1 MERIIKRHKRFFALF
16 AVVAMLFSL
25 ARPEGYKQ
33 VTASETTDTEIATN
47 NDAQQEPEEATQNDA
62 SAEFIQNEKVDESAK
77 TLFVRVEESGASI
90 TVNAPAGSLPYPE
103 SELSLTAR
111 EIKEGTAEYEYYLS
125 ESVNVLDCDST
136 DSIAYA
142 RFFDIEILWN
152 GEKVEPLSPVEV
164 KIEYDDAPEISS
176 DDELSIVHFAE
187 DGTEVISDIDVNSD
201 ASEIVYEQESFSV
214 TATVVVGQPPEYD
227 GINTEYNSD
236 NGNSYYEQGRPYII
250 VAIKG
255 DNIYTVKADGSL
267 SKVVSYDANSGKV
280 VADDTFAWTYYKKDG
295 KAVLKY
301 VSDGYDYGSDDQATL
316 NGYTFIDPSTEE
328 GISQEE
334 VISVV
339 KKENQNVKPN
349 TVTTLKRLDDDC
361 EIQYDSDLHTIKS
374 VKSGKYLSISGD
386 EKTIVG
392 GKSSGDGVGFYLA
405 STDDVIAFIHVTE
418 DTSFGRDTYPY
429 NMILRHQVNH
439 IDISIKD
446 TVQAT
451 INLAYGDYYDK
462 DGNKV
467 LTVDEN
473 SPESVKSFVVNQQ
486 YEVSQQH
493 LREALIE
500 TYKRNNDGTPGDKLE
515 NQFIITGYSSNNATQ
530 YSENQ
535 VRIDGIFKVAYCDQI
550 DPSFFT
556 DNKPEYLYLVNHDD
570 FKRARLN
577 SRILYKV
584 TATEPEVDFMYV
596 HPIYGQLYDPDGNA
610 LSTKGDVTV
619 EATFD
624 YFDKNNECPP
634 LQTGNPENNPNV
646 SGAILNTGTSGMDF
660 VLSGESTVNLRPYA
674 IEIENMVMDKDGN
687 PIIPAEPIT
696 FTHSVYVNKNGDP
709 DSVVDNNVDG
719 YNGDA
724 IDTTGYEKVHNKKT
738 EIDNTKDGNGTG
750 TVYDY
755 SIPQGMVYVTEDAST
770 IPATF
775 VDVDGNTWE
784 YSHTYIETEYVWRE
798 NDSNNGKRHFTDDF
812 DDASDSYSSIP
823 EVVGEYGTEFNKFLE
838 FYVRNVYDKVIPPT
852 KKEFAPYEGNGTLG
866 ALQAGDKI
874 IYEISYTNYK
884 SVDSDVIIK
893 DTLDKNVEF
902 VSASDGGKLS
912 NGVVTWNISGVD
924 AGAEGK
930 VTLTVRV
937 LESALESNGGPGKVV
952 NGGKNSNGE
961 NTATVQIGDGAEYGL
976 EEVINP
982 VPESPVKQEVSPYKG
997 TGKLGTVKV
1006 DDEITYE
1013 ISYKNYK
1020 NVKADIVIT
1029 DKLDGNVEYVSSSDD
1044 GAYNNATRVVKWTL
1058 KDVPAGKEGTVTL
1071 KVKVLDGALKDNG
1084 GPGVVI
1090 NGGDDSE
1097 ASNGSTATVTVGDD
1111 IPYILDQVENPVEA
1125 KEEDETPE
1133 DTVDD
1138 TPETTDD
1145 TPATDEEETPDKE
1158 VGNLVITV
1166 VEEETSRVVPE
1177 AEVEVIYPDK
1187 EEKTYTT
1194 DEVGR
1199 VTLKD
1204 VPVGDYTITIKK
1216 VPDGYKVST
1225 TEVLTGTVVE
1235 GKTTEVE
1242 FKIVVTTNTDKTAKT
1257 DDPTETG
1264 MLVFV
1269 MILSAAGIIFLVDR
1283 KRKNRN
1289 EQ

>member
-1 MERIIKRHKRFFALF
+1 MEEIIKRHKRFFALF

-103 SELSLTAR
+103 SELSLAAS

-125 ESVNVLDCDST
+125 ESVNALDCDSA

-152 GEKVEPLSPVEV
+152 GEKVEPLSPVEI

-214 TATVVVGQPPEYD
+214 TATIVTPAPVTTEKGEFFALIAIDSANSKVYIVEDDGSLTEIQSDNYDLISDPAKVYIDQPMMWTYLHDTD
-227 GINTEYNSD
+227 GTFIRYKSEGFEYNSW
-236 NGNSYYEQGRPYII
+236 NQLASEY
-250 VAIKG
+250 A
-255 DNIYTVKADGSL
+255 
-267 SKVVSYDANSGKV
+267 
-280 VADDTFAWTYYKKDG
+280 
-295 KAVLKY
+295 
-301 VSDGYDYGSDDQATL
+301 
-316 NGYTFIDPSTEE
+316 YTFINPANSS
-328 GISQEE
+328 GISTSTPDHDPKTKK
-334 VISVV
+334 VIRVEGQLV
-339 KKENQNVKPN
+339 
-349 TVTTLKRLDDDC
+349 
-361 EIQYDSDLHTIKS
+361 YDNPFADIVYDNGQIKTAGTS
-374 VKSGKYLSISGD
+374 PKYLTIND
-386 EKTIVG
+386 EKNHIQGNAT
-392 GKSSGDGVGFYLA
+392 SP
-405 STDDVIAFIHVTE
+405 DDYVSFVFAKADNLYDYENSNDRGTE
-418 DTSFGRDTYPY
+418 MTSKHEVD
-429 NMILRHQVNH
+429 H
-439 IDISIKD
+439 IDISIED
-446 TVQAT
+446 TVSAT
-451 INLAYGDYYDK
+451 IPLAYGTYYDENGK
-462 DGNKV
+462 DV
-467 LTVDEN
+467 LTIDKETY
-473 SPESVKSFVVNQQ
+473 PDGYSFDVSRKVS
-486 YEVSQQH
+486 VSQ
-493 LREALIE
+493 ENI
-500 TYKRNNDGTPGDKLE
+500 RNATITAFKYTADDEGNYTLGDELDDA
-515 NQFIITGYSSNNATQ
+515 FYITGYSANDVTAHSTV
-530 YSENQ
+530 Q
-535 VRIDGIFKVAYCDQI
+535 VRIEGIFKVSYM
-550 DPSFFT
+550 
-556 DNKPEYLYLVNHDD
+556 DNVLNQWDIRNSDATCAERLKKRVLYSV
-570 FKRARLN
+570 KA
-577 SRILYKV
+577 V
-584 TATEPEVDFMYV
+584 EPDVEFYYD
-596 HPIYGQLYDPDGNA
+596 HPTLGCLYDAEGNKLFTTA
-610 LSTKGDVTV
+610 DVTV
-619 EATFD
+619 TAAFD
-624 YFDKNNECPP
+624 YFNPSNECPP
-634 LQTGNPENNPNV
+634 LQMPNEPDDPTDVAAMNNYNYSKSV
-646 SGAILNTGTSGMDF
+646 HDGWLKGAIVSTGMSGMDF
-660 VLSGESTVNLRPYA
+660 KLKGTSRVNLKPYA

-750 TVYDY
+750 IVYDY

-874 IYEISYTNYK
+874 VYEISYTNYK
-884 SVDSDVIIK
+884 SIDSDVIIK

-902 VSASDGGKLS
+902 VEASDGGKLS

-937 LESALESNGGPGKVV
+937 LDSALESNGGPGKVV

-961 NTATVQIGDGAEYGL
+961 NTATVQIGDGAAYGL

-997 TGKLGTVKV
+997 TGKLGAVKV

-1020 NVKADIVIT
+1020 DVKADIVIT

-1084 GPGVVI
+1084 GPGIVI

-1097 ASNGSTATVTVGDD
+1097 ASNGSTAAVTVGDD

-1133 DTVDD
+1133 DTV
-1138 TPETTDD
+1138 DD

-1257 DDPTETG
+1257 DDPTQTG

-1269 MILSAAGIIFLVDR
+1269 MILSAAGIIFLADR

>member
-1 MERIIKRHKRFFALF
+1 MEKIIKRHKRFFALF

-47 NDAQQEPEEATQNDA
+47 NDAQQEPEEVTQNDA

-103 SELSLTAR
+103 GELSLAAR
-111 EIKEGTAEYEYYLS
+111 EIKEGTADYEYYLT
-125 ESVNVLDCDST
+125 ESADVLNCDSAE
-136 DSIAYA
+136 SIAYA
-142 RFFDIEILWN
+142 RFFDIEILRN
-152 GEKVEPLSPVEV
+152 GEKIEPLSPVEV

-176 DDELSIVHFAE
+176 DEELSIVHFAE
-187 DGTEVISDIDVNSD
+187 DGTEIISDIDVNCD
-201 ASEIVYEQESFSV
+201 ASEITYEQESFSV
-214 TATVVVGQPPEYD
+214 TATIVVGEPPDYD
-227 GINTEYNSD
+227 GISTDDNSEY
-236 NGNSYYEQGRPYII
+236 GNSYYEQGRPYII
-250 VAIKG
+250 VAKKG
-255 DNIYTVKADGSL
+255 DNVYTVKADGSL
-267 SKVVSYDANSGKV
+267 SKALSYDADSGKL
-280 VADDTFAWTYYKKDG
+280 VADDAFAWTYYKKDG

-316 NGYTFIDPSTEE
+316 NGYTFIDPSAKEA
-328 GISQEE
+328 ISQEQ
-334 VISVV
+334 VTSVE

-349 TVTTLKRLDDDC
+349 TITTLERLDDEC
-361 EIQYDSDLHTIKS
+361 EIFYDNVTNTIQS
-374 VKSGKYLSISGD
+374 VASGKYLSIDED

-392 GKSSGDGVGFYLA
+392 GESTGDGVKFYLA
-405 STDDVIAFIHVTE
+405 SADDVKAYIHVIE
-418 DTSFGRDTYPY
+418 NMIYPNDTYLL
-429 NMILRHQVNH
+429 NMLRNHQVNH

-451 INLAYGDYYDK
+451 IVLAYGDYYDK

-467 LTVDEN
+467 LTVDSD
-473 SPESVKSFVVNQQ
+473 SPESVKSFIVNQQ
-486 YEVSQQH
+486 YEVSQKH

-500 TYKRNNDGTPGDKLE
+500 TYKRNDDGTPGDKLE
-515 NQFIITGYSSNNATQ
+515 NQFIITGYSSNNATK

-535 VRIDGIFKVAYCDQI
+535 VRIDGVFKVAYCEPVDI
-550 DPSFFT
+550 SENRT
-556 DNKPEYLYLVNHDD
+556 DLTWVPNFAEWTKN
-570 FKRARLN
+570 RLK

-584 TATEPEVDFMYV
+584 TATEPEVKFMYD
-596 HPIYGQLYDPDGNA
+596 HPEYGQLYDPDGNA
-610 LSTKGDVTV
+610 LFTKGDVTV

-624 YFDKNNECPP
+624 YFDIKNECPP
-634 LQTGNPENNPNV
+634 LQRENPEDNPNV
-646 SGAILNTGTSGMDF
+646 SGVILNSGTSGMDF
-660 VLSGESTVNLRPYA
+660 VLSGESTVDLKPYA
-674 IEIENMVMDKDGN
+674 IEIENVVMDKDGN

-696 FTHSVYVNKNGDP
+696 FTHAVYVKEDGDP
-709 DSVVDNNVDG
+709 DSVIGNNVG
-719 YNGDA
+719 SYNGDDV
-724 IDTTGYEKVHNKKT
+724 DTTGYKKIHEKKT
-738 EIDNTKDGNGTG
+738 EIDNTEDGNGTG

-784 YSHTYIETEYVWRE
+784 YSHTYIETEYIWRE
-798 NDSNNGKRHFTDDF
+798 NDANNGKKHITDNY
-812 DDASDSYSSIP
+812 DDPSDSYSSIP

-852 KKEFAPYEGNGTLG
+852 KKEYAPYEGNGTLG
-866 ALQAGDKI
+866 ALQAGDEI
-874 IYEISYTNYK
+874 TYEISYTNYK
-884 SVDSDVIIK
+884 SIDSDVIIK

-902 VSASDGGKLS
+902 VSASDGGKLN
-912 NGVVTWNISGVD
+912 NGVVTWNIPNVG
-924 AGAEGK
+924 AGTEDK

-952 NGGKNSNGE
+952 NGGRNSNGE

-1020 NVKADIVIT
+1020 DAKADIVIT

-1058 KDVPAGKEGTVTL
+1058 KDVPAGKEGMVTL

-1166 VEEETSRVVPE
+1166 VEEETSRVVSE

-1204 VPVGDYTITIKK
+1204 VPAGDYTITIKK

-1242 FKIVVTTNTDKTAKT
+1242 FKIVVTTNTDKIAKT
-1257 DDPTETG
+1257 DDPTQTG
-1264 MLVFV
+1264 VLVFA
-1269 MILSAAGIIFLVDR
+1269 MILSAAGIIFLADR